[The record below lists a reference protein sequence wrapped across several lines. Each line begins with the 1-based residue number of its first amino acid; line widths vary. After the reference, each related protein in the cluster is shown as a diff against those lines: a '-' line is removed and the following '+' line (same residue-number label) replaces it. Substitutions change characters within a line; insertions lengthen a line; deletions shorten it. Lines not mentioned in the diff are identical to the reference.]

1 MITVQIQLNT
11 ESNGII
17 DNLKYLLTRLQGVRD
32 VTFKSIDYADDDI
45 TKTSAYRESM
55 EDIEQGRIYSAAN
68 AKDMLNK
75 ILS

>member
-45 TKTSAYRESM
+45 TKMSAYREST

-75 ILS
+75 ILN